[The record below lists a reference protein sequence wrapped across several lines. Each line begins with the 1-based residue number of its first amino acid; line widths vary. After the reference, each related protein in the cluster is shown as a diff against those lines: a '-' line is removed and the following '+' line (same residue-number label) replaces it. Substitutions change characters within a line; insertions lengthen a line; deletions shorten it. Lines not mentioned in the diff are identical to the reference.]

1 MLKIG
6 IFGVGHMGA
15 VHVQLL
21 HELSADFE
29 IVGFVDP
36 SDAAARSV
44 QKQFGIKRFSDA
56 NELINL
62 CDCIDVVT
70 PTSQHFELASLAI
83 RRSKHVFIEKP
94 ITQTADQA
102 KKLLQLAE
110 EASVQ
115 VQVGYVERFNPAFI
129 GALPHIDRPMY
140 IEIHRLAPFS
150 KRGTDVSVIL
160 DVMIHDLDIV
170 LSVVKSTVKRV
181 AAHGVAV
188 MSATPDIANARIEF
202 DNGCVATI
210 TASRIAKTNV
220 RKAQFFQRN
229 ASISV
234 DFLEKEVEIIHQTT
248 ALQALEKTIPFN
260 IEKPFIASSNAM
272 RDELLSFAKAI
283 RSNTTPV
290 VSIEDACRSMELAEE
305 ITARLK
311 VNTPGIPTRIVRSAF

>member
-56 NELINL
+56 NELIDL

-70 PTSQHFELASLAI
+70 PTSRHFELASLAI

-115 VQVGYVERFNPAFI
+115 VQVGYVERFNPAFT

>member
-56 NELINL
+56 NELIDL

-70 PTSQHFELASLAI
+70 PTSRHFELASLAI

-229 ASISV
+229 ASITV